1 MADLQVFTP
10 SVFNNIYGM
19 KRLSLL
25 VVLLAGT
32 IPTVAAQ
39 PYEVANPDARTL
51 GFGGIETVT
60 TADAYSVFNNPS
72 AMLFGRQKAQA
83 ATSFFTL
90 NDKTSYSVAGYYKF
104 NQQHALAAGWATYDF
119 DPARKNKAVSL
130 AYSYRLNERAAL
142 GLTADYAR
150 FVRLQTG
157 NALSATVSAQ
167 AVVPFDGQ
175 TDYSALR
182 LGAKLSGIGGFLD
195 GPAGMKL
202 PVAFAVGAAY
212 ERFFSDAHALTVA
225 GECRYA
231 FSPNT
236 ARGVEGG
243 IALEYSLM
251 QLLQFRMG
259 YHGGGERL
267 YFPNYFAMGIGVR
280 FMHLCF
286 DAGYAIA
293 EKGSPMRNA
302 CSLTVGLD
310 F

>member
-1 MADLQVFTP
+1 
-10 SVFNNIYGM
+10 M
-19 KRLSLL
+19 KRFSLL
-25 VVLLAGT
+25 AVSLFGAFS
-32 IPTVAAQ
+32 VAVAQ

-60 TADAYSVFNNPS
+60 TADAYSVFNNPA
-72 AMLFGRQKAQA
+72 AMLFGRQNAQA

-90 NDKTSYSVAGYYKF
+90 NDKTSYSAAGYYKF
-104 NQQHALAAGWATYDF
+104 NLQHALAAGWATYDF
-119 DPARKNKAVSL
+119 DTHRKNKSVSL
-130 AYSYRLNERAAL
+130 AYSYRLNDRVAL

-167 AVVPFDGQ
+167 AVVPFENDA
-175 TDYSALR
+175 DYSNLR
-182 LGAKLSGIGGFLD
+182 LGAKFSGIGGFVD
-195 GPAGMKL
+195 GPVGMKL
-202 PVAFAVGAAY
+202 PVSFAVGAAY

-225 GECRYA
+225 GECRYV

-243 IALEYSLM
+243 VALEYSLM
-251 QLLQFRMG
+251 QLLQFRVG
-259 YHGGGERL
+259 YHGGGEKL
-267 YFPNYFAMGIGVR
+267 YFPNYFAMGVGVR
-280 FMHLCF
+280 FMHICF
-286 DAGYAIA
+286 DAGYVIA

-302 CSLTVGLD
+302 YSLTVGLD